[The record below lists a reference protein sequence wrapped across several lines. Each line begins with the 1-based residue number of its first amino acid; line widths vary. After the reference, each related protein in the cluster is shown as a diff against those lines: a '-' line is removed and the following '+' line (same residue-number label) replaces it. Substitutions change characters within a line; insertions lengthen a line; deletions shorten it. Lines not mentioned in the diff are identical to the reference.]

1 MVLLVYELLLLREC
15 HRQSRKESK
24 ESFKVGHRLIER
36 IKSLVSSGVTRWTK
50 GEGGLGLGA
59 SDSGQRKCSACIAQI
74 KSAE

>member
-15 HRQSRKESK
+15 HRQSRKESN

-74 KSAE
+74 KSTE